1 MKAILTVVGQDKVGI
16 VAEVSR
22 FLAEEQINILD
33 ISQTILDGYFTMMMA
48 VMVPEN
54 SDIKQIATK
63 LAELGQ
69 ALKVD
74 INLKNEEIY
83 RAMHQL

>member
-1 MKAILTVVGQDKVGI
+1 MKAIITVVCQDKVGI

-54 SDIKQIATK
+54 SDVKQIATK

>member
-54 SDIKQIATK
+54 SDVKQIATK

-74 INLKNEEIY
+74 TNLKNEEIY

>member
-54 SDIKQIATK
+54 SDVKQIATK